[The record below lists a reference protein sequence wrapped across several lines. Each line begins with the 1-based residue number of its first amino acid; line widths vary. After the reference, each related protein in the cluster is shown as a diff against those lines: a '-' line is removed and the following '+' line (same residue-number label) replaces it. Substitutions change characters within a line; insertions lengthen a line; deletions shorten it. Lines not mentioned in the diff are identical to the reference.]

1 VVENFTSRHAETK
14 RNVTTVMLPTKR
26 VRFLRVF
33 VDQFRVR
40 FFVQERVDLAFKFL
54 DAAIGRSSWM
64 KALQR

>member
-1 VVENFTSRHAETK
+1 
-14 RNVTTVMLPTKR
+14 MLPTKR

-54 DAAIGRSSWM
+54 DAAIGRSSLM
-64 KALQR
+64 KALRR